1 MDLPAAQ
8 GVHAADTETAERPF
22 RPGSAA
28 RILVVDDN
36 EDASQ
41 MLKVA
46 LEQLGYIVEVAGD
59 GPTALHKAASFR
71 PDIALLDIGLPV
83 MDGYELA
90 ERLLRDLPDGIR
102 LRLVAITGYGQD
114 ADRERARQAGF
125 EHHLVK
131 PIDLSRLESI
141 IERTLAAPRMPSS
154 AE

>member
-1 MDLPAAQ
+1 MESAA
-8 GVHAADTETAERPF
+8 VLRADGFEDPKREPVSAERRHEIHPPH
-22 RPGSAA
+22 PG
-28 RILVVDDN
+28 
-36 EDASQ
+36 
-41 MLKVA
+41 KV
-46 LEQLGYIVEVAGD
+46 
-59 GPTALHKAASFR
+59 PR
-71 PDIALLDIGLPV
+71 R
-83 MDGYELA
+83 A